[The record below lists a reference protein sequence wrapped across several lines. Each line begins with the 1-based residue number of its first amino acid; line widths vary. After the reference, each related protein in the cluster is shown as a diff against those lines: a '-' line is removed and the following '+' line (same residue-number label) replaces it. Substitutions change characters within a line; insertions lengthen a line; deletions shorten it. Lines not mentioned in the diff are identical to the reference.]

1 MAKGILKVSFPEKCI
16 GCELCVFAALRLQ
29 GKVGL
34 ATSPIRIMSSDKGFS
49 IHLDPAVNDL
59 DAKQIAKICPKGCFT
74 LEEDSEESS
83 LNFSLK
89 EEE

>member
-1 MAKGILKVSFPEKCI
+1 MAKEILKVSFPEKCI
-16 GCELCVFAALRLQ
+16 GCELCVFAALRLA
-29 GKVGL
+29 GKASL
-34 ATSPIRIMSSDKGFS
+34 TSSPIRIMSSEKGFS

-59 DAKQIAKICPKGCFT
+59 DMKQIAKICPKGCFT

-89 EEE
+89 GEE